1 MPVTPSYCTNLFQ
14 NRKDLYQFLLACR
27 QAAVEKSATQIVSIS
42 VDLPTIDPLLV
53 LNALHQPDQLHFY
66 FEKREQS
73 SRILSEI
80 ETTAIAAVDAALSFR
95 LEGSD
100 RFSQV
105 KHWIQ
110 SVTKNFILAG
120 DLNHP
125 LSGPHFLG
133 GFSFFDDSATVNSPF
148 SSVTIFLPKCQ
159 VSRSGD
165 RCTVVFNRLIHP
177 NLNLTTTSEKL
188 WQQFEKITSL
198 KYELLPLSVDNRIL
212 SHQNEVQS
220 THHFKTAVRSA
231 LATIQAK
238 QLDKI
243 VLAHAIDVRFPVPLR
258 LMDSLHHL
266 RQLHPDCYVFSIG
279 NGKGQN
285 FVGASPERLVKLHN
299 GLLSTDALAGSAPR
313 GKTTSEDAHL
323 ANNLLN
329 SQKELYEHCVVT
341 DFITQQLVNLGLQP
355 RSFPRRLLQ
364 LANIQHLHTPIQA
377 KVPAHIHLLDVLA
390 ELHPTP
396 AVAGMPRELACEQ
409 IRCYEPFERS
419 LYAAPLGWVDHQGN
433 GEFIVGI
440 RSALVDGCHARLY
453 AGAGIVAGSDPDREL
468 AEVQL
473 KLRAMLGAL
482 V

>member
-27 QAAVEKSATQIVSIS
+27 QTAVEKSAAQIVSIS
-42 VDLPTIDPLLV
+42 VNLPMIDPLVV
-53 LNALHQPDQLHFY
+53 LNALYQPDQLHFY

-73 SRILSEI
+73 SRILSVT
-80 ETTAIAAVDAALSFR
+80 ETTAIAAVDAALSFT
-95 LEGSD
+95 LEGGD

-105 KHWIQ
+105 KQWIQ
-110 SVTKNFILAG
+110 SAAKNLILVG
-120 DLNHP
+120 DSNHP

-133 GFSFFDDSATVNSPF
+133 GFSFFDDSTNVKSPF
-148 SSVTIFLPKCQ
+148 SSATIFLPKCQ
-159 VSRSGD
+159 VSLSGD
-165 RCTVVFNRLIHP
+165 CCTAVFNVLVHP
-177 NLNLTTTSEKL
+177 NLNPTTMSEKL
-188 WQQFEKITSL
+188 WQQFQTITAL
-198 KYELLPLSVDNRIL
+198 KYELLTLSVDNHV
-212 SHQNEVQS
+212 SHHKEVQS
-220 THHFKTAVRSA
+220 THHFKTAVTSA

-238 QLDKI
+238 HLNKI
-243 VLAHAIDVRFPVPLR
+243 VLAHAIDVRFPMPLR
-258 LMDSLHHL
+258 LVDSLHHL

-279 NGKGQN
+279 NGRGQN
-285 FVGASPERLVKLHN
+285 FMGASPERLVKMQN

-313 GKTTSEDAHL
+313 GKTTSEDAYL

-329 SQKELYEHCVVT
+329 SQKELYEHRVVT
-341 DFITQQLVNLGLQP
+341 DFITQQLVKLGLQP

-377 KVPAHIHLLDVLA
+377 KVPANVHLLDVLA

-409 IRCYEPFERS
+409 IRRYEHFERS
-419 LYAAPLGWVDHQGN
+419 LYAAPMGWVDHQGN

-440 RSALVDGCHARLY
+440 RSALVDGCNARLY